1 MKPEDWERKVRD
13 LELDHIAAGGFISHE
28 EAERIIE
35 EVYGP
40 KPCDKMES
48 PTSNLGPGG
57 RSNDSTAKA

>member
-1 MKPEDWERKVRD
+1 MTREEWESKVRE

-40 KPCDKMES
+40 KPCDKTEA
-48 PTSNLGPGG
+48 PTSNSALGGQGNGSATKP
-57 RSNDSTAKA
+57 

>member
-40 KPCDKMES
+40 KPCDKMGA
-48 PTSNLGPGG
+48 PTCSSAPGG
-57 RSNDSTAKA
+57 HSNGSTTKP